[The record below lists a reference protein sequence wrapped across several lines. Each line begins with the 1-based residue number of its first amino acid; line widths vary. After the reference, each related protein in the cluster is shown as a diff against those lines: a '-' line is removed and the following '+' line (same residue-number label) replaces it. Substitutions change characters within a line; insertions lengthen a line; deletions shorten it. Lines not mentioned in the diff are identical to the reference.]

1 MENMEKKRLSLI
13 LGFGL
18 FLLGLVLL
26 RVLLRG
32 GPWAEETHTMS
43 RSGLSMNTAIRITV
57 SRGDKRELDNVLDEA
72 FRLLDVLNGQ
82 LSLFQEDSAVARINR
97 SAGSGPETVSPDVFA
112 VIDVALR
119 ACSLTGGAFN
129 PLVGPLTKL
138 WKINRQPSSD
148 AESADPHARMRF
160 RLPEAAS
167 IDALL
172 PLTRI
177 DNLETLSPDRVYLRQ
192 KGCMLDLGGIAKGY
206 ASLRLARLM
215 RERGVPSALID
226 LGGNIYV
233 VGSQPGGLP
242 WNIGIRDP
250 KDTRGGAIAVLSVA
264 DTAVVTSGTYERF
277 KLIDGVRYSHF
288 FDPATGYPVR
298 NSLLSAT
305 LVTPDGTLAD
315 ALATAFMVMGTE
327 RTLEFLKDRPE
338 LGAILILEEDEGVKI
353 LATRS
358 LEGRLRTTDPSLSVR
373 YF

>member
-1 MENMEKKRLSLI
+1 MNMEKKRLSLG

-26 RVLLRG
+26 RG
-32 GPWAEETHTMS
+32 GPGAGETHTMS

-148 AESADPHARMRF
+148 AESADLHARMRF

-226 LGGNIYV
+226 LGGNIYA
-233 VGSQPGGLP
+233 VGPQPGGEP

-250 KDTRGGAIAVLSVA
+250 KDTRGGPIAVLSVT

-298 NSLLSAT
+298 NPLLSAT

>member
-1 MENMEKKRLSLI
+1 MNMEKKRLSLG

-32 GPWAEETHTMS
+32 GPWAGETHTMS

-57 SRGDKRELDNVLDEA
+57 SGGDKRELDNVLDEA
-72 FRLLDVLNGQ
+72 FCLLDRLNGQ
-82 LSLFQEDSAVARINR
+82 LSLFQEDSAVARING
-97 SAGSGPETVSPDVFA
+97 SAGSGPETVLPDVFA
-112 VIDVALR
+112 VIDAALR
-119 ACSLTGGAFN
+119 ACSLTDGAFN

-138 WKINRQPSSD
+138 WKINQQPFSD
-148 AESADPHARMRF
+148 AESADLHARMRF

-177 DNLETLSPDRVYLRQ
+177 DNLETLSPDQVYLRQ

-206 ASLRLARLM
+206 ASLRLANLFRT
-215 RERGVPSALID
+215 RGVRSALID

-250 KDTRGGAIAVLSVA
+250 KDTRGGAIAVLSVT

-277 KLIDGVRYSHF
+277 KIIDGVRYSHF

-298 NSLLSAT
+298 NPLLSAT

-315 ALATAFMVMGTE
+315 ALATAFMVMGSD
-327 RTLEFLKDRPE
+327 RASSFLADRPE

-353 LATRS
+353 LATRN
-358 LEGRLRTTDPSLSVR
+358 LEGRLRTPDPSQSVR